1 MSSLNLHLNDPTSVF
16 YLYSVRGQHC
26 KLRLV
31 SLLCFRRLPESEP
44 DPVNEVVVHVH
55 LLRRDVV
62 EGDDGVG
69 AAAGTL
75 LQIVGLVL
83 EEPVVGIP
91 LA

>member
-1 MSSLNLHLNDPTSVF
+1 MYLHT
-16 YLYSVRGQHC
+16 QHC

-31 SLLCFRRLPESEP
+31 SLLCSRRLAESEP

-55 LLRRDVV
+55 LLGRDVV
-62 EGDDGVG
+62 EGDDRVG

-75 LQIVGLVL
+75 LQLVGLVL

-91 LA
+91 RA